1 MQEQQTKLSN
11 STIKQTYLMNNNSQ
25 EIFGINY
32 SLDFLFHNVKISLS
46 NNIIREN
53 ITKGAHDI
61 ISVQSLMIIKPDSS
75 TFCTFRL
82 SIQDS
87 LFDNKKEAFIKKFAL

>member
-1 MQEQQTKLSN
+1 
-11 STIKQTYLMNNNSQ
+11 MNNNSQ

-32 SLDFLFHNVKISLS
+32 SLDFLFQNVKISLS

-53 ITKGAHDI
+53 FTKGAHDI
-61 ISVQSLMIIKPDSS
+61 ISVQSLMIIKCDSS
-75 TFCTFRL
+75 KFCTFRL

-87 LFDNKKEAFIKKFAL
+87 LLDNKKEAFIKKFAL

>member
-1 MQEQQTKLSN
+1 MQERQTKLSN
-11 STIKQTYLMNNNSQ
+11 STIKQTYLLNNNSQ
-25 EIFGINY
+25 DIFRINY
-32 SLDFLFHNVKISLS
+32 SLDFLFQNVKISLS

-53 ITKGAHDI
+53 FTKGAHDI

-75 TFCTFRL
+75 KFCTFRS